1 MLADNLLQAKNW
13 LEEKKE
19 RVDQGQEAIWNHL
32 YTLLSL
38 FNNLIADEIASED
51 GSGSEEAS

>member
-38 FNNLIADEIASED
+38 LNNLMADEITSED
-51 GSGSEEAS
+51 GSGSEEAT